1 MTRPQ
6 KSPET
11 RQRFEAISHN
21 THAYGSPSGILLPRL
36 DGVTPAG
43 KGWRAIC
50 PACGGKSRKL
60 SITEGDNGT
69 LLVHCFA
76 GCAVPDVL
84 AAVGLTTA
92 DLFQRRDLRTM
103 SPTQRSEFRQAAQ
116 IPRWRAA
123 LDALA
128 IEASVVRIAAAQL
141 AGNVALAAADLARV
155 REAVTRIHDAQE
167 VLTHGR

>member
-1 MTRPQ
+1 MTYLQ

-36 DGVTPAG
+36 DGVTPDG
-43 KGWRAIC
+43 RRAIC

-60 SITEGDNGT
+60 SISEGDNGT

-128 IEASVVRIAAAQL
+128 VEASVVRIAATQL
-141 AGNVALAAADLARV
+141 AGNVPLAGADLARV

>member
-1 MTRPQ
+1 MSMPGTTINAP
-6 KSPET
+6 
-11 RQRFEAISHN
+11 
-21 THAYGSPSGILLPRL
+21 PSALLLPRL
-36 DGVTPAG
+36 QGVTTTG

-60 SITEGDNGT
+60 SISESDNGT

-103 SPTQRSEFRQAAQ
+103 SPAQRSEFRQAAL

-123 LDALA
+123 LDVL
-128 IEASVVRIAAAQL
+128 VVETTVVLIAANQL
-141 AGNVALAAADLARV
+141 GDGVPLADTDLARV
-155 REAVTRIHDAQE
+155 RLSALRAFDAQE
-167 VLTHGR
+167 VLSHGR